1 MREVSVV
8 LNSIER
14 VRKFVSLCE
23 KQSFDICV
31 SSGRHRVNAKSL
43 MGVFSLDLSVPV
55 TVELPEKALDFS
67 NVLKSDNW

>member
-8 LNSIER
+8 LNTIER

-23 KQSFDICV
+23 QQSFNICV
-31 SSGRHRVNAKSL
+31 SSGRHRVDAKSL
-43 MGVFSLDLSVPV
+43 MGVLSLDLSVPV
-55 TVELPEKALDFS
+55 IVELPEKALDFS